1 MKRKSI
7 PKNIRQQVYEKY
19 DGHCAY
25 CGCELEYK
33 DMQVDHLD
41 SVYRADILGQ
51 EPDNSID
58 NLMPSCRQ
66 CNFYKGTMSVD
77 EMRKRLET
85 FEREYLPK
93 NFDVRLGIRY
103 GMLSV
108 KRWNGLFY
116 FEENKIGI

>member
-85 FEREYLPK
+85 FEREYLLK

-116 FEENKIGI
+116 FEENKIKI